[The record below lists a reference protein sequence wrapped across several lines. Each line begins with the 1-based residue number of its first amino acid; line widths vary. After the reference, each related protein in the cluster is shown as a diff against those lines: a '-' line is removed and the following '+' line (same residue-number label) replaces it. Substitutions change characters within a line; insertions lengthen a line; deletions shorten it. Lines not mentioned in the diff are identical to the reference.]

1 MEHIVHL
8 MVDKS
13 LFPMMHHRNKMP
25 AQNTVNKKA
34 FDISDLTNKIRTMTR
49 GNDIEVNTMMRDK
62 DMEVETMARSIGM
75 DVSTMTR
82 GNEME
87 VNPMTRGI
95 AMEVDNWVTENMMKQ
110 RIQTMNDNCQ
120 RLHLSSKY
128 EQLKAIWSVLK
139 INHTCLCK
147 VPKCGITFW
156 TTAILTMTN
165 KVNYEEFQ
173 HLDRQQISFLHDPST
188 MFSRYKP
195 EVDDSLVFFARNP
208 WKRLYSAYIDKI
220 YRLQLDFIPI
230 IREILKKNKAEYCGE
245 VPSFQEF
252 LDSIV
257 SNNHF
262 LINNNHWKPI
272 KNLCNVCMHNY
283 TYMIKMETFVPDSM
297 YLLDKIMTNNT
308 PKKQAIMSL
317 LLDDFST
324 NSVRQMARQFTYEG
338 GRLQNNCTSFLD
350 VMTRLW
356 ISLQTQ
362 GFISENIP
370 FNSNL
375 FTGVS
380 FKDIVQIEEIFLSAS
395 NSFVLSESK
404 RKEQKRKYFRQAYSN
419 IKLATLYAIRNI
431 YEDDFRL
438 FGYDMKVPFI

>member
-1 MEHIVHL
+1 

-34 FDISDLTNKIRTMTR
+34 LDISDLTNKIRTMTR

-62 DMEVETMARSIGM
+62 DIEVDTLARTIAM
-75 DVSTMTR
+75 DVSTMTS

-87 VNPMTRGI
+87 VNTMTRGI
-95 AMEVDNWVTENMMKQ
+95 AMEVEHWVTENMMKQ

-139 INHTCLCK
+139 INHTCMCK

-156 TTAILTMTN
+156 TTAILSMTD

-173 HLDRQQISFLHDPST
+173 HLDRQQISFLRDSST
-188 MFSRYKP
+188 MFSRYQP

-257 SNNHF
+257 SNKNN
-262 LINNNHWKPI
+262 LINNNHWNPI
-272 KNLCNVCMHNY
+272 KNVCNVCMHNY

-338 GRLQNNCTSFLD
+338 GILQNNCTSFLD

-375 FTGVS
+375 LTGIS

-395 NSFVLSESK
+395 NSFILSESK
-404 RKEQKRKYFRQAYSN
+404 RKEQKRKGN
-419 IKLATLYAIRNI
+419 IFGRLTAILGSRHCMPLEI
-431 YEDDFRL
+431 YMRMTFDFS
-438 FGYDMKVPFI
+438 GTT